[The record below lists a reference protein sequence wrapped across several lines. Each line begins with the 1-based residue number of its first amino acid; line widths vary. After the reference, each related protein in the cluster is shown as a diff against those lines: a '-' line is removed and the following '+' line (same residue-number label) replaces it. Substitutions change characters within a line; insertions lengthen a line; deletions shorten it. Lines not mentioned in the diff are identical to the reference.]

1 MARSKK
7 DVTVHRENPFMGN
20 GIAYSFPV
28 RQKKIMIKGG
38 KAIVDRETG
47 EEESSAEITQI
58 KWVDGE
64 QFIKIF
70 TQNLKIFFDLKPTTF
85 KILQVLLSQ
94 LQRVINSDI
103 ILLNITVV
111 EDYFIQT
118 KIKKISKAS
127 FHNCIK
133 ELIDKHFIAQSHLGA
148 GMYFINPHLFF
159 NGDRVKFTT
168 EIRKRKN
175 AKDQREEFEAMG
187 QQTLALEV
195 PEKEGAKLLEATK

>member
-64 QFIKIF
+64 QFIKLF

-94 LQRVINSDI
+94 LQSVINSDI

-168 EIRKRKN
+168 EIRKRK
-175 AKDQREEFEAMG
+175 FETMG

>member
-20 GIAYSFPV
+20 GIAYSFPI

-64 QFIKIF
+64 QFVKLF

-94 LQRVINSDI
+94 LQSVINSDI

-175 AKDQREEFEAMG
+175 AKD
-187 QQTLALEV
+187 
-195 PEKEGAKLLEATK
+195 